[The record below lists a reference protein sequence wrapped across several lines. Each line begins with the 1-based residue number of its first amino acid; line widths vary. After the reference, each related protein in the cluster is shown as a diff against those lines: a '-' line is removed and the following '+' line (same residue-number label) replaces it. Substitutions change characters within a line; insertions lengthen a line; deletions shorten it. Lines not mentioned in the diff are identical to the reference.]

1 MKDRYS
7 RAQIGLHW
15 LTALLVL
22 CTLFLPYGQDLV
34 ADLLG
39 GTGGVFT
46 LHKSLGLTILLLTVL
61 RLLVRAK
68 HGTPDLL
75 LESAVW
81 QRRAAKAGHVA
92 LYLLLL
98 LMPLSGLLFGR
109 RPVELFWLVQIDPLP
124 LSDGAR
130 ALARQFHLT
139 AKYLLFALIL
149 GHTAIALWHHYR
161 LRDGVLKSMLPRRS

>member
-7 RAQIGLHW
+7 SAQIGLHW
-15 LTALLVL
+15 LTALLVV

-34 ADLLG
+34 ADWLG

-46 LHKSLGLTILLLTVL
+46 LHKSLGLTILLLTLL
-61 RLLVRAK
+61 RLLVRAR
-68 HGTPDLL
+68 HGSPRLH
-75 LESAVW
+75 AAAW
-81 QRRAAKAGHVA
+81 QRRAAAAGHVA

-109 RPVELFWLVQIDPLP
+109 RPVELFWLVSIDPLP

-149 GHTAIALWHHYR
+149 GHSFIALWHHYR
-161 LRDGVLKSMLPRRS
+161 RRDGVLRAMLPRRS

>member
-7 RAQIGLHW
+7 STQIALHW
-15 LTALLVL
+15 LSAGLVL
-22 CTLFLPYGQDLV
+22 CTLSLPYGQDLV

-61 RLLVRAK
+61 RLLVRAR
-68 HGTPDLL
+68 HGAPQLL
-75 LESAVW
+75 SDNAVW
-81 QRRAAKAGHVA
+81 QRRIAKAGHIT

-130 ALARQFHLT
+130 ALSRQFHLT

-149 GHTAIALWHHYR
+149 GHAFMALWHHYR
-161 LRDGVLKSMLPRRS
+161 LRDGVLRAMLPRRD

>member
-1 MKDRYS
+1 MNDRYS
-7 RAQIGLHW
+7 SAQIGLHW

-22 CTLFLPYGQDLV
+22 CTVLLPYAQDLV
-34 ADLLG
+34 ADWLG

-61 RLLVRAK
+61 RLLVRAR
-68 HGTPDLL
+68 HGAPRLL
-75 LESAVW
+75 AHHAVW
-81 QRRAAKAGHVA
+81 QRRAAAAGHVA

-109 RPVELFWLVQIDPLP
+109 RPVEVFWLVSIDPLP
-124 LSDGAR
+124 LSDAAR

-139 AKYLLFALIL
+139 AKYLLFALIV
-149 GHTAIALWHHYR
+149 GHSVIALWHHYR
-161 LRDGVLKSMLPRRS
+161 RRDGVLRAMLPRRS

>member
-1 MKDRYS
+1 MTDRYS
-7 RAQIGLHW
+7 GTQIALHW
-15 LTALLVL
+15 LSAVLVI
-22 CTLFLPYGQDLV
+22 CTLSLPYAQDLV

-61 RLLVRAK
+61 RLLVRAW
-68 HGTPDLL
+68 HGAPRLL
-75 LESAVW
+75 ADSARW
-81 QRRAAKAGHVA
+81 QRSAAKLAHGA

-98 LMPLSGLLFGR
+98 AMPLSGLLFGK
-109 RPVELFWLVQIDPLP
+109 RPVELFWLLTIDPLP
-124 LSDGAR
+124 VSDSTR

-149 GHTAIALWHHYR
+149 GHACMALWHHYR
-161 LRDGVLKSMLPRRS
+161 LRDGVLGAMLPRRS